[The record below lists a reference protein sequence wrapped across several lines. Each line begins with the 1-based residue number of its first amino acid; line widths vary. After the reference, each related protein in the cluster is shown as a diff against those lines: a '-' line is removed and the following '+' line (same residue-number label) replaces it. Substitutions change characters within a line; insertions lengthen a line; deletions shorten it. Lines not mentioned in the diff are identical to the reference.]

1 MTNSNE
7 GALSAALALLARQF
21 PSTDHALA
29 EIARLEAERTLP
41 RGAIHV
47 LSDVHGEDVKLRHVI
62 NNASG
67 TLRPV
72 VEQLVRDS
80 FPGEDASRLTR
91 LVFYPREMLDS
102 MESELSDP
110 ERRSAFARRTLPF
123 MLELIRTLARRHTVH
138 HAQTLFPAEW
148 RDLLTALLFNP
159 GGERAQTY
167 RDAVIDSLVRH
178 GHDTKFLR
186 LAARLAR
193 DLAVEELI
201 IAGDC
206 FDRGPRADR
215 VIDYLM
221 HQPRVSITWGNH
233 DAAWMGAALG
243 HEALIAHVI
252 RVSARYRRLSQ
263 LEEGYGITLQPLEH
277 LARTV
282 YKDDPAT
289 HYTPKGTGL
298 RETLQMARLQKAAAI
313 MQYKLEGQMIARNP
327 AWNMEHRRLMHR
339 LDPKAGTL
347 TVDGVPHALHDAYF
361 PTLDLA
367 RPYELSPEERT
378 CMDRLKQSFLSS
390 NTLWDQTRFLAN
402 AGSMWLVRDDHLIF
416 HGCVPV
422 DEQGNF
428 QTFTVD
434 GQELSGKALFDAL
447 ERVVVRALDSSRR
460 QPGDLDLF
468 WYLWCGPCSPLFGKD
483 RIATMERDVTPD
495 KDAHTEHKNAYF
507 KLIHDAA
514 FCEKVLS
521 HFGVDAGR
529 GLIVNG
535 HVPVKLEKGE
545 EPMKKSGKAITIDGA
560 FSPAYGDHGFTLVL
574 EAERTTLA
582 KHHHFDSVAAAVA
595 QGVDIVPAVSV
606 VREWSAPRR
615 VADTEQGRAFGEQIQ
630 LLEKLVDAYR
640 SGAMRHQ

>member
-1 MTNSNE
+1 MADNNE
-7 GALSAALALLARQF
+7 RALSAALAMLSRQF
-21 PSTDHALA
+21 PTQEHALA

-72 VEQLVRDS
+72 VEALVRQS
-80 FPGEDASRLTR
+80 FPTEDASKLVR
-91 LVFYPREMLDS
+91 LVFYPKEMLETLAPD
-102 MESELSDP
+102 LADP
-110 ERRSAFARRTLPF
+110 EARRAFARRTITF
-123 MLELIRTLARRHTVH
+123 VLELIRTLSRRHTVH
-138 HAQTLFPAEW
+138 HAQTLFPEEF
-148 RDLLTALLFNP
+148 RDLLTALVFHP
-159 GGERAQTY
+159 GGARADTY
-167 RDAVIDSLVRH
+167 RNAVIDSLVKN
-178 GHDTKFLR
+178 GHDTQFLR
-186 LAARLAR
+186 LAVRLAR
-193 DLAVEELI
+193 NLAIDELI
-201 IAGDC
+201 IAGDM

-221 HQPRVSITWGNH
+221 HQPRVSVTWGNH

-263 LEEGYGITLQPLEH
+263 IEEGYGITLQPLEH

-327 AWNMEHRRLMHR
+327 RWDMEHRRLMHR

-347 TVDGVPHALHDAYF
+347 TVDGTAHALHDSYF
-361 PTLDLA
+361 PTLDPSN
-367 RPYELSPEERT
+367 PYELSAEERA
-378 CMDRLKQSFLSS
+378 CMDRLRQSFLAS
-390 NTLWDQTRFLAN
+390 NKLWEQTRWLAN
-402 AGSMWLVRDDHLIF
+402 TGRMWLVRDDHLIF

-422 DEQGNF
+422 DDEGRF
-428 QTFTVD
+428 LDFEID
-434 GQELSGKALFDAL
+434 GKKHSGRALFDAF
-447 ERVVVRALDSSRR
+447 ERVVVRSLDPARR
-460 QPGDLDLF
+460 QPGDLDLY
-468 WYLWCGPCSPLFGKD
+468 WYLWCGPRSPLFGKD
-483 RIATMERDVTPD
+483 RIATMERDLTPD
-495 KDAHTEHKNAYF
+495 KDAHVENKNAYF
-507 KLIHDAA
+507 KLIHEAP
-514 FCEKVLS
+514 FCERVLE
-521 HFGVDAGR
+521 HFGVNSGR

-545 EPMKKSGKAITIDGA
+545 LPMKKSNKAITIDGA

-574 EAERTTLA
+574 EADRTTLA

-595 QGVDIVPAVSV
+595 QGVDIVPTVSF
-606 VREWSAPRR
+606 VREWPTPRK
-615 VADTEQGRAFGEQIQ
+615 VADTEKGVAMGEQIA

-640 SGAMRHQ
+640 SGAMRRP